1 MSTQTTR
8 TLWEVPYISSKSVL
22 NVNDST
28 FSYQL
33 VLRGVEKSSYRGDKQ
48 YFSVSRI
55 KVFPVSV
62 VVNNC
67 EYKFTQKASSKVS
80 WCYSNNNKVITVNW
94 REGSQKKS
102 VLTLEELNPE
112 EQLNQHLVML
122 EKFIEQEFLPDI
134 YLKF

>member
-8 TLWEVPYISSKSVL
+8 IVWEVPYISSKSVL
-22 NVNDST
+22 NVKDCT

-33 VLRGVEKSSYRGDKQ
+33 VLRGVEKVNYRGDKQ
-48 YFSVSRI
+48 YFSISRI

-62 VVNNC
+62 VLNDC

-80 WCYSNNNKVITVNW
+80 WCYSNNKVITVNW

>member
-1 MSTQTTR
+1 MSTQTTC
-8 TLWEVPYISSKSVL
+8 TVWEVPYISSKSVL
-22 NVNDST
+22 NVKDCT

-33 VLRGVEKSSYRGDKQ
+33 VLRGVEKVNYRGDKQ
-48 YFSVSRI
+48 YFSISRI

-62 VVNNC
+62 VLNDC
-67 EYKFTQKASSKVS
+67 KYKFTQKASSKVS
-80 WCYSNNNKVITVNW
+80 WCYSNNKVITVNW